1 MNPIGNLVQKA
12 FYLGVGLVS
21 AGTEKAGATL
31 SELRQQAA
39 KLAEELVARGEM
51 TTEEAKR
58 FVDDLVQQAQIK
70 TPVQAAPESNR
81 RSGPQE
87 IEIDFA
93 EGDASPPQDPL
104 PDEVAAMEA
113 KIAALKEELRRLQS

>member
-12 FYLGVGLVS
+12 FYLGVGLAS
-21 AGTEKAGATL
+21 AATERAGTTL
-31 SELRQQAA
+31 GELRQQAV
-39 KLAEELVARGEM
+39 KLAEEMVARGEM

-58 FVDDLVQQAQIK
+58 FVDDLVQQAQSK
-70 TPVQAAPESNR
+70 TSVSPATETR

-93 EGDASPPQDPL
+93 EGDAGSPQ
-104 PDEVAAMEA
+104 DEVAAMEA
-113 KIAALKEELRRLQS
+113 KIAALKAELQRLQS

>member
-12 FYLGVGLVS
+12 FYLGVGLVA

-31 SELRQQAA
+31 GELRQQAT

-58 FVDDLVQQAQIK
+58 FVDDLVQQAQSK
-70 TPVQAAPESNR
+70 TSVQAAPDAKR

-93 EGDASPPQDPL
+93 EGETNSAQ
-104 PDEVAAMEA
+104 DEVAAMEA

>member
-12 FYLGVGLVS
+12 FYLGVGLVA

-31 SELRQQAA
+31 GELRQQAA

-58 FVDDLVQQAQIK
+58 FVDDLVQQAQSK
-70 TPVQAAPESNR
+70 TPVRGAPETQR
-81 RSGPQE
+81 RAGPQE

-93 EGDASPPQDPL
+93 EGDASAPQ
-104 PDEVAAMEA
+104 DEVAAMEA

>member
-31 SELRQQAA
+31 GELRQQAA
-39 KLAEELVARGEM
+39 KLAEDLVARGEM

-58 FVDDLVQQAQIK
+58 FVEEMVQQAQSK
-70 TPVQAAPESNR
+70 TSVPPAAEANR
-81 RSGPQE
+81 RSKPQE

-93 EGDASPPQDPL
+93 DGETPADNTAA
-104 PDEVAAMEA
+104 DEIAAMEA

>member
-31 SELRQQAA
+31 GELRQQAM

-58 FVDDLVQQAQIK
+58 FVDDLVQQAQSK
-70 TPVQAAPESNR
+70 TPVPPAAETSRQA
-81 RSGPQE
+81 GPQE
-87 IEIDFA
+87 IEIDFVD
-93 EGDASPPQDPL
+93 GNPPE
-104 PDEVAAMEA
+104 DEVAAMEA
-113 KIAALKEELRRLQS
+113 KIAALKEELRRLQA